1 MDTLSLV
8 HSGNRVEFNTVN
20 FVESRLWRP
29 CCFGPVHT
37 GNKVERTFNIR
48 STKATELATVLTAT
62 SCRIQIVAD
71 LLPKPY
77 KQQSTVT
84 ETGDKSATKSTVLNS
99 TLSPVCT
106 GLYSEILW
114 NKSVKSPPPSVC
126 LALPSSTPATR
137 LDQSAIDRLVRIGD
151 RRTNKQTEGHHHC
164 VKSPLCSG
172 AYKFMLWPF
181 CI

>member
-1 MDTLSLV
+1 MDTLRLV

-77 KQQSTVT
+77 KQQSTV
-84 ETGDKSATKSTVLNS
+84 ESRLLPKLATNLQQSRPCWIQRCRQCVPVFTVKFFGTS
-99 TLSPVCT
+99 RWSPRRHQYVWHC
-106 GLYSEILW
+106 
-114 NKSVKSPPPSVC
+114 PA
-126 LALPSSTPATR
+126 ALR
-137 LDQSAIDRLVRIGD
+137 
-151 RRTNKQTEGHHHC
+151 
-164 VKSPLCSG
+164 PLGWTSQP
-172 AYKFMLWPF
+172 LTD
-181 CI
+181 